1 MIYGAHLIYMRIHFI
16 DVCFK
21 GILQDLT
28 LLSFVLVEICSIFEL
43 LCFPPSFPPETRDL
57 CIFLSGKNLGLYST
71 KEILSRP
78 KSSPA
83 RRLVD

>member
-57 CIFLSGKNLGLYST
+57 CIFLSFFVNRHFASSEDFFSPESKDYSQW
-71 KEILSRP
+71 
-78 KSSPA
+78 
-83 RRLVD
+83 